1 MRRAIFRV
9 GTPLVCSRSL
19 LAFCLAGMCRRCR
32 PPLPPP
38 PASVVRTRAHAVSF
52 KFPVAYMKIFDCP
65 VHLIG
70 EMKAI
75 SVLLSLAV
83 LVAVVCAGV
92 KKAQRTVH
100 SDNLVAY
107 GNSFIAER
115 FAVEGTLSQELMF
128 DCFTAVAKQGDDDD
142 DDASS
147 HFVRAANTNG
157 FRLCTAFEMLAILQN
172 QPTHHFPA
180 GNASF
185 VTFSSADGDDIS
197 VMIIEDGAYIE
208 DEEEEFEEPGTFYAF
223 CCSARL
229 ILGTVGEGDDK

>member
-1 MRRAIFRV
+1 MRRGARDVALFWRV
-9 GTPLVCSRSL
+9 GAPFAARVTAV
-19 LAFCLAGMCRRCR
+19 CLAGFDCRR
-32 PPLPPP
+32 
-38 PASVVRTRAHAVSF
+38 RTRVCCSFSVRHAVSV
-52 KFPVAYMKIFDCP
+52 KVSGVLHEYIECS
-65 VHLIG
+65 VHSIG

-75 SVLLSLAV
+75 SLLMGLAV

-92 KKAQRTVH
+92 KQAERTVR

-107 GNSFIAER
+107 GNSFIVER
-115 FAVEGTLSQELMF
+115 GVMKATLSQKLMF

-142 DDASS
+142 DDASA
-147 HFVRAANTNG
+147 HFVVAANTNG
-157 FRLCTAFEMLAILQN
+157 FRICTTFEMLAIVQN

-185 VTFSSADGDDIS
+185 VTFSSADGYDTSIM
-197 VMIIEDGAYIE
+197 VIRDGAIY
-208 DEEEEFEEPGTFYAF
+208 DEEEADFEEPGTFYAF